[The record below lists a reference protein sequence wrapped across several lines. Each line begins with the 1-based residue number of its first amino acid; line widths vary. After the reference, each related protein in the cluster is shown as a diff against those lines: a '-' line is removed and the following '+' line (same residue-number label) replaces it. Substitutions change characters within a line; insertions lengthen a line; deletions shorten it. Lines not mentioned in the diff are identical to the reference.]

1 MAYLASIHR
10 PSSVRHALKLNFL
23 SAQDDTLVVAKANR
37 LEFYAQ
43 QQDGLVLQHS
53 KAIYGKVIMLQS
65 IRPASSETDHLFIG
79 TDRYMYFTLSWDAT
93 NKQLRTENSFKDLSD
108 RAAREAQLGER
119 CNIDPTRRY
128 MTIEIYEGIV
138 SVVPIAHE
146 TKRKSTS
153 TAQLGG
159 IGEPTSVRIPELNV
173 RSSTFLHRRSEKAKP
188 QLALLHEDSMGK
200 VRLKVRD
207 LEFTSSLKANEP
219 GTAEL
224 ENEQDA
230 DEELDLGASHLI
242 PLPHPA
248 YGVLILGETSISYCE
263 EFDGRVAKVA
273 KSEPLKEATIFVA
286 WTQIDDQ
293 RFVLADEYGKLY
305 LLMVTLNS
313 KSDLEGWKLDVI
325 GETSRASTL
334 VYLDGGRIFVGS
346 HQGNSQLI
354 QITLGS
360 IEILQTF
367 PNIAPI
373 LDFTVMDMGNRSSDA
388 QVNEYSSG
396 QARIVTGSGAF
407 KDGSLRSV
415 RSGVGLEDLGS
426 IGEMENITEVFSL
439 KSNPALDFVDTL
451 VVSFIAHTRVFSFS
465 LDGDV
470 EEVDNFKGLDL
481 SQSTLFAT
489 NLSKGRILQI
499 TASAVHIVDPESG
512 MKLASWSPEGGSS
525 IAAASVADNNIL
537 VSVSGVG
544 LSMLDVSSDN
554 VKVTASRTFDAGS
567 QVACISLSP
576 TLRNTCVVGFWQDAS
591 ISLLDASSLKTIHS
605 ETIDE
610 ESIAVPR
617 SLLVAPILEGS
628 LPTLFIGMADGH
640 VVTYSI
646 DPSTNALSSKKSIIL
661 GTQQAS
667 FKALPKGDGLNTV
680 FAICEHPSL
689 IYGSEGRIV
698 YSAITAEDAT
708 CVSPFDAEAFP
719 NAIAIA
725 TANELK
731 LAIVDEERTTHV
743 QTLPV
748 NETVRRIAY
757 SADLRAFGMGTIKRT
772 IKDSFEHIE
781 SHFKLVDE
789 VAFQELHT
797 FALNQEELVESCIRA
812 KLDDGTGDL
821 VERFVVGTSYIEEDV
836 GDAPRGR
843 ILVFEVTEDRHLKL
857 VAEHAVKGACR
868 CLAMCEGR
876 IVAALVKTVVVYNFK
891 YETASRPFLDKVASY
906 RTSTA
911 PIDISVTGDQIA
923 IADLMKSVSV
933 VQYKRGINGQDDTLN
948 EVARHYDTTWGT
960 AVANISANTYLESD
974 AEGNLLVLNQD
985 TNGFSEEDKRRLRVL
1000 SDMQLG
1006 EMVNRI
1012 RHIDIQPTPNAIVIP
1027 SAFLATVEG
1036 AIYLFATIAPQHQ
1049 DTLMRLQENMAEK
1062 VSSPGNVPFN
1072 RYRAYKTTVRE
1083 SEEPNR
1089 FVDGELIERFLDCD
1103 EQLQEEIVQGL
1114 SVDVEEVRS
1123 IVEALRRL
1131 H

>member
-23 SAQDDTLVVAKANR
+23 SADEDTLVVAKANR

-53 KAIYGKVIMLQS
+53 KAIYGKVIMLQA
-65 IRPASSETDHLFIG
+65 IRHASSQTDHLFVG
-79 TDRYMYFTLSWDAT
+79 TDRYMYFTLSWDPT
-93 NKQLRTENSFKDLSD
+93 TKQLKTEKSFKDISD

-138 SVVPIAHE
+138 SVIPIAQE
-146 TKRKSTS
+146 SKRKSAPNS
-153 TAQLGG
+153 RPGD
-159 IGEPTSVRIPELNV
+159 IGEPASVRVPELNV
-173 RSSTFLHRRSEKAKP
+173 RSSTFLHRRKEKDKP
-188 QLALLHEDSMGK
+188 QLALLFEDSMGK
-200 VRLKVRD
+200 VRLKVRELD
-207 LEFTSSLKANEP
+207 YTPSLKPNEP
-219 GTAEL
+219 GSAEL
-224 ENEQDA
+224 ENEQEASD
-230 DEELDLGASHLI
+230 ELDLGASHLI
-242 PLPHPA
+242 PLPGPA
-248 YGVLILGETSISYCE
+248 YGVLILGETTISYCE
-263 EFDGRVAKVA
+263 EFDRRITKN
-273 KSEPLKEATIFVA
+273 EPLKEATIFVA
-286 WTQIDDQ
+286 WAQIDDQ

-305 LLMVTLNS
+305 LLMVTLNA
-313 KSDLEGWKLDVI
+313 KQDLEGWKLDVI

-354 QITLGS
+354 QITPGS

-367 PNIAPI
+367 ANIAPI

-426 IGEMENITEVFSL
+426 IGEMENITDVFSL
-439 KSNPALDFVDTL
+439 KSTSTLEFVDTL
-451 VVSFIAHTRVFSFS
+451 VVSFIAHTRIFKFSP
-465 LDGDV
+465 DGDV
-470 EEVDNFKGLDL
+470 EEADNFKVMDL

-489 NLSKGRILQI
+489 NLPSGKILQI
-499 TASAVHIVDPESG
+499 TSSAVLITDPESG
-512 MKLASWSPEGGSS
+512 MNLASWSPPDGSS
-525 IAAASVADNNIL
+525 IAAASTAGSNIL
-537 VSVSGVG
+537 ISVSGSG
-544 LSMLDVSSDN
+544 LTMLEVSSDD
-554 VKVTASRTFDAGS
+554 VKVTATRQFDAGS

-576 TLRNTCVVGFWQDAS
+576 TLRNTCVVGFWHDAS
-591 ISLLDASSLKTIHS
+591 VSLLDASSLRTLHS

-610 ESIAVPR
+610 ESTAVPR

-628 LPTLFIGMADGH
+628 LPTLFIGMADGN

-667 FKALPKGDGLNTV
+667 FKALPKGNGLNTV

-708 CVSPFDAEAFP
+708 CVSSFDTEAFP

-757 SADLRAFGMGTIKRT
+757 SADLRAFGLGTIKRT
-772 IKDSFEHIE
+772 IRESYEHIE

-812 KLDDGTGDL
+812 KLDDGSGDL
-821 VERFVVGTSYIEEDV
+821 VERFIVGTSYIEEDV

-843 ILVFEVTEDRHLKL
+843 ILVFEVTDERRLKL
-857 VAEHAVKGACR
+857 VTQHKVKGACR

-876 IVAALVKTVVVYNFK
+876 IVAALVKTVVMYNFK
-891 YETASRPFLDKVASY
+891 YETASTPYLDKVASY

-911 PIDISVTGDQIA
+911 PIDVSVTGDKIT

-933 VQYKRGINGQDDTLN
+933 VQYKQGANGQDDNLS

-960 AVANISANTYLESD
+960 AVANIEANTYIESD

-985 TNGFSEEDKRRLRVL
+985 VNGFSEEDKRRLRVL

-1012 RHIDIQPTPNAIVIP
+1012 RRIEVQPTPSAIVIP
-1027 SAFLATVEG
+1027 CAFLATVEG

-1062 VSSPGNVPFN
+1062 VQSPGNVPFN
-1072 RYRAYKTTVRE
+1072 RYRAYKTSVRE
-1083 SEEPNR
+1083 SDEPNR

-1103 EQLQEEIVQGL
+1103 EQLQESIVQGL

>member
-23 SAQDDTLVVAKANR
+23 SADEDTLVVAKANR
-37 LEFYAQ
+37 LEFYTQ
-43 QQDGLVLQHS
+43 QEDGLVLQHS

-65 IRPASSETDHLFIG
+65 IRPTSSQIDHLFVG
-79 TDRYMYFTLSWDAT
+79 TDRYMYFTLSWNPET
-93 NKQLRTENSFKDLSD
+93 NQLQTEKSFEDMSD

-119 CNIDPTRRY
+119 CNIDPTRKF
-128 MTIEIYEGIV
+128 MALEIYEGIV
-138 SVVPIAHE
+138 SVIPIAPDS
-146 TKRKSTS
+146 KRKSS
-153 TAQLGG
+153 SQSQPSDMGQPA
-159 IGEPTSVRIPELNV
+159 SVRIPELNV
-173 RSSTFLHRRSEKAKP
+173 RSSAFLHRRREKDKP
-188 QLALLHEDSMGK
+188 ELALLYEDSVGK
-200 VRLKVRD
+200 VRLKVRELD
-207 LEFTSSLKANEP
+207 YSPPLKSNEP

-230 DEELDLGASHLI
+230 SEELDLGASHVI
-242 PLPHPA
+242 PLPAPA
-248 YGVLILGETSISYCE
+248 YGTLILGETTIAYCE
-263 EFDGRVAKVA
+263 ELDRKIT
-273 KSEPLKEATIFVA
+273 KNEPLKEATIFVA

-293 RFVLADEYGKLY
+293 RFVLADDYGKLY
-305 LLMVTLNS
+305 LLMVVLNS
-313 KSDLEGWKLDVI
+313 KNDLEGWKLDVI

-354 QITLGS
+354 QITPGS

-367 PNIAPI
+367 SNIAPI
-373 LDFTVMDMGNRSSDA
+373 LDFTVMDMGNRSSEA

-426 IGEMENITEVFSL
+426 IGDMENITDVFSL
-439 KSNPALDFVDTL
+439 KSNPSLEFVDTL
-451 VVSFIAHTRVFSFS
+451 VVSFIAHTRVFNFS
-465 LDGDV
+465 PEGDV
-470 EEVDNFKGLDL
+470 EEVDNFKGMDL

-489 NLSKGRILQI
+489 NLPSGRILQI
-499 TASAVHIVDPESG
+499 TSSAVHITDPESG
-512 MKLASWSPEGGSS
+512 MTLERWSPEGGSS
-525 IAAASVADNNIL
+525 IAAASTAGSNIL

-544 LSMLDVSSDN
+544 LSMLNVAGDS
-554 VKVTASRTFDAGS
+554 VKVTASREFDAGS

-576 TLRNTCVVGFWQDAS
+576 TLRGTAVVGFWQDAS
-591 ISLLDASSLKTIHS
+591 IALLDTSSLRTIHS

-628 LPTLFIGMADGH
+628 LPTLFVGMADGN

-646 DPSTNALSSKKSIIL
+646 DPSTNALSSKKSTIL
-661 GTQQAS
+661 GTQQAN
-667 FKALPKGDGLNTV
+667 FKALPKGDGLKTV

-708 CVSPFDAEAFP
+708 CVAPFDAEAFP

-731 LAIVDEERTTHV
+731 IALVDEERTTHV
-743 QTLPV
+743 QTLSV

-757 SADLRAFGMGTIKRT
+757 SADLRAFGLGTIKRT
-772 IKDSFEHIE
+772 LKDSFEHIE

-797 FALNQEELVESCIRA
+797 YALNEEELVESCIRA
-812 KLDDGTGDL
+812 KLDDGSGDL
-821 VERFVVGTSYIEEDV
+821 VERFIVGTSYIEEDV

-843 ILVFEVTEDRHLKL
+843 ILVFEVTDDRHLKL
-857 VAEHAVKGACR
+857 VTEHKVKGACR
-868 CLAMCEGR
+868 CLAICEGR
-876 IVAALVKTVVVYNFK
+876 IVAALVKTVVVYDFK
-891 YETASRPFLDKVASY
+891 YETSSTPYLDKVASY

-911 PIDISVTGDQIA
+911 PIDVSVTGDKIA

-933 VQYKRGINGQDDTLN
+933 VQYQKGTNGQEDSLN
-948 EVARHYDTTWGT
+948 EVARHYDTAWAT
-960 AVANISANTYLESD
+960 AVANIEANTYLESD

-985 TNGFSEEDKRRLRVL
+985 VNGFSEEDKRRLRVL

-1012 RHIDIQPTPNAIVIP
+1012 RRIEVQPTAGAIVIP
-1027 SAFLATVEG
+1027 CAFLATVEG

-1062 VSSPGNVPFN
+1062 VQSPGNVPFN
-1072 RYRAYKTTVRE
+1072 RYRAYKTSVRE
-1083 SEEPNR
+1083 SDEPNR

-1103 EQLQEEIVQGL
+1103 EKLQESIVEGL

>member
-1 MAYLASIHR
+1 
-10 PSSVRHALKLNFL
+10 
-23 SAQDDTLVVAKANR
+23 
-37 LEFYAQ
+37 
-43 QQDGLVLQHS
+43 
-53 KAIYGKVIMLQS
+53 MLQS
-65 IRPASSETDHLFIG
+65 IRPASSQTDHLFIG
-79 TDRYMYFTLSWDAT
+79 TDRYMYFTLSWDPAT
-93 NKQLRTENSFKDLSD
+93 KQLRTEKSFKDLSD
-108 RAAREAQLGER
+108 KAAREAQLGER

-138 SVVPIAHE
+138 SVIPIAHE
-146 TKRKSTS
+146 SKRKSTS
-153 TAQLGG
+153 TSQLGD
-159 IGEPTSVRIPELNV
+159 IGEPASVRVPELNV

-188 QLALLHEDSMGK
+188 QLALLYEDSMGK

-207 LEFTSSLKANEP
+207 LDYSPALKSNEP
-219 GTAEL
+219 GSAEL

-242 PLPHPA
+242 PLPGPA
-248 YGVLILGETSISYCE
+248 YGVLVLGETTISYCE
-263 EFDGRVAKVA
+263 EFDGRMRKTA

-293 RFVLADEYGKLY
+293 RFVLADEYGKFY
-305 LLMVTLNS
+305 LLMVTLNNRQ
-313 KSDLEGWKLDVI
+313 DLEGWKLEAI

-334 VYLDGGRIFVGS
+334 VYLDGGRVFVGS

-354 QITLGS
+354 QIVDGS

-367 PNIAPI
+367 ANIAPV
-373 LDFTVMDMGNRSSDA
+373 LDFTVMDMGNRSSEA

-439 KSNPALDFVDTL
+439 KSNPALEFVDTL
-451 VVSFIAHTRVFSFS
+451 LVSFIASTRVFNFS
-465 LDGDV
+465 SDGDV

-489 NLSKGRILQI
+489 NIPKGRILQI
-499 TASAVHIVDPESG
+499 TASAVRIVDPESG
-512 MKLASWSPEGGSS
+512 MSLASWSPEGGAS
-525 IAAASVADNNIL
+525 IADASTAENNIL
-537 VSVSGVG
+537 ISVSGVG
-544 LSMLDVSSDN
+544 LTMLDVSGDN
-554 VKVTASRTFDAGS
+554 VNVTASRTFDAGL

-576 TLRNTCVVGFWQDAS
+576 TLRSTCVVGFWQDAS
-591 ISLLDASSLKTIHS
+591 ISLLDASTLKTIHS

-617 SLLVAPILEGS
+617 SLLVTPILEGA
-628 LPTLFIGMADGH
+628 LPTLFIGMADGN
-640 VVTYSI
+640 VVTYFI
-646 DPSTNALSSKKSIIL
+646 DPSTNTLSSKKSIIL

-667 FKALPKGDGLNTV
+667 FKALPKGNGLNTV

-708 CVSPFDAEAFP
+708 CVSPFDTEAFP

-725 TANELK
+725 TATELK

-757 SADLRAFGMGTIKRT
+757 SADLRAFGLGTIKRT
-772 IKDSFEHIE
+772 IKDSYEQIE

-812 KLDDGTGDL
+812 KLDDGSGDL

-843 ILVFEVTEDRHLKL
+843 ILVFEVTDDRHLKL
-857 VAEHAVKGACR
+857 VAEHKVKGACR
-868 CLAMCEGR
+868 CLAICEGR
-876 IVAALVKTVVVYNFK
+876 IVAALVKTVSF
-891 YETASRPFLDKVASY
+891 SS
-906 RTSTA
+906 
-911 PIDISVTGDQIA
+911 
-923 IADLMKSVSV
+923 
-933 VQYKRGINGQDDTLN
+933 
-948 EVARHYDTTWGT
+948 
-960 AVANISANTYLESD
+960 
-974 AEGNLLVLNQD
+974 NLL
-985 TNGFSEEDKRRLRVL
+985 
-1000 SDMQLG
+1000 
-1006 EMVNRI
+1006 
-1012 RHIDIQPTPNAIVIP
+1012 
-1027 SAFLATVEG
+1027 
-1036 AIYLFATIAPQHQ
+1036 
-1049 DTLMRLQENMAEK
+1049 
-1062 VSSPGNVPFN
+1062 
-1072 RYRAYKTTVRE
+1072 
-1083 SEEPNR
+1083 
-1089 FVDGELIERFLDCD
+1089 
-1103 EQLQEEIVQGL
+1103 
-1114 SVDVEEVRS
+1114 
-1123 IVEALRRL
+1123 
-1131 H
+1131 